1 MDNTLLPRIG
11 TATILTLD
19 QIRQIRQE
27 TELSRA
33 KTSKSGQFI
42 TKFEYEKMKG
52 TAIFESQEQIE
63 AKKRILSEQQAQQRE
78 VAKARRDRIIQS
90 ELFHKTQRI
99 NSTRPVNLVKVD
111 SIQTRAQAVLD
122 ERDDVCKTMN
132 AMMLYS
138 RVATIRDL

>member
-78 VAKARRDRIIQS
+78 VAKARRDRIIKS
-90 ELFHKTQRI
+90 ELLHKTQRI